1 MPIVSISKIQHRYGI
16 SENLPQ
22 LSAAEFGWA
31 IDQRRLYIGNGPIS
45 EGSPSIGNTEILTQY
60 SNLLEIAENSYTY
73 KDVAIGF
80 EAITGQSPTSPI
92 TRSLQTKLDDFANVR
107 DYGAVGNGI
116 VDDTDAI
123 NRALKDLYTRDT
135 RAAVRRTL
143 YFPAGNYIVTD
154 VITIPPYARIQ
165 GDGKNST
172 IITAT
177 DNTVACVARVS
188 DSKSQVGAS
197 VGSNGAVMPM
207 YISVNDI
214 SFNANE
220 LNIDIFVINATKL
233 STFRRVGFL
242 GGLATAP
249 ITAGTQLAAIQIF
262 STPINQSQNI
272 IFDDCDF
279 VGTNYA
285 AILDDDM
292 QNIVFDKCTFKK
304 LYIGFKIGE
313 DTIGSGTSIYGPRGL
328 RVTNSLFDEIY
339 DSALVNYET
348 AKVTSAFNTYLD
360 VGNQIIAITTSP
372 VIIFSGDGSASIC
385 DAFARTDADNLSVP
399 RVSYGNTKSIY
410 IEPTTGI
417 QVGKRKFEQGG
428 VITLGNNTS
437 SASLTG
443 IAFTTSQKTQRIHYL
458 ATRGSDTRSGILE
471 VTATSSGITVSDNFT
486 ETGTD
491 IGLTLSGVVAGSA
504 VSVKYITTNTGTDI
518 TFAYSVDRIIA

>member
-1 MPIVSISKIQHRYGI
+1 MPIVSISKIQHRYGL

-31 IDQRRLYIGNGPIS
+31 IDQRRLYIGNGPTS

-60 SNLLEIAENSYTY
+60 SNLLEIAENAYTY
-73 KDVAIGF
+73 KDSAIGF
-80 EAITGQSPTSPI
+80 DAVTGQSPSSPI
-92 TRSLQTKLDDFANVR
+92 TRSLQAKLDDFANVR

-116 VDDTDAI
+116 IDDTDAI
-123 NRALKDLYTRDT
+123 NRALSDLYTRDART
-135 RAAVRRTL
+135 AVRRTL
-143 YFPAGNYIVTD
+143 YFPAGNYVVTD
-154 VITIPPYARIQ
+154 VIKIPPYARIQ

-177 DNTVACVARVS
+177 DNSVAYVARIS
-188 DSKSQVGAS
+188 DSKLQVGAS
-197 VGSNGAVMPM
+197 VGSNGAAMPV
-207 YISVNDI
+207 YISINDI
-214 SFNANE
+214 SFNANG
-220 LNIDIFVINATKL
+220 LGLDVFAINATKYL
-233 STFRRVGFL
+233 SFKRVGFL
-242 GGLATAP
+242 GGLTTAP
-249 ITAGTQLAAIQIF
+249 ISAGTQLAAVQIF
-262 STPINQSQNI
+262 STPITQSQNI
-272 IFDDCDF
+272 IFEDCEF
-279 VGTNYA
+279 SGTNYA

-292 QNIVFDKCTFKK
+292 QNIVFDKCAFKK
-304 LYIGFKIGE
+304 LYIGLKIGE
-313 DTIGSGTSIYGPRGL
+313 DTVGSGTSVYGPRGL

-360 VGNQIIAITTSP
+360 VGNQSIAVPTSP

-385 DAFARTDADNLSVP
+385 DAFARTDAENLTVP
-399 RVSYGNTKSIY
+399 RVSYGNTRSIY
-410 IEPTTGI
+410 IEATTGI

-428 VITLGNNTS
+428 VITLGNNIST
-437 SASLTG
+437 ATLTG

-471 VTATSSGITVSDNFT
+471 VTATSAGITVSDNFT

-491 IGLTLSGVVAGSA
+491 IGLTLSATVVSSA
-504 VSVKYITTNTGTDI
+504 VSVKYTTTDTGTDI